1 MRIAFN
7 RLLGAAPDAATCA
20 IFVIAWVAPARLG
33 PEYVANLMLV
43 MLIEFLV
50 MHSGGFYAGIVA
62 SDLSRARRLGA
73 LCGLT
78 AFYALF
84 VAGFALAFDSAWPVL
99 AFGWLFVARFMQLWR
114 PLGGVAAQQLT
125 MQWVASGMTYVVGA
139 IATVSLPL
147 PRLGMTP
154 AFVASMHLSGGGEW
168 VERPYTVLAFGALYF
183 AVQAWIKYGALPV
196 QAAGR
201 AKPPVAAARSAGTGR
216 PGRLIADA
224 LSTAP
229 GRGDDGRSR

>member
-7 RLLGAAPDAATCA
+7 RLLGALPDAVTCA
-20 IFVIAWVAPARLG
+20 TFVTAWVAPAWLG

-50 MHSGGFYAGIVA
+50 MHSGGFYAGLVA
-62 SDLSRARRLGA
+62 SDLPRARRLGA
-73 LCGLT
+73 FCGLT

-84 VAGFALAFDSAWPVL
+84 IAGFALVFDSAWPL
-99 AFGWLFVARFMQLWR
+99 FAFGWLFVSRFTQLWR

-125 MQWVASGMTYVVGA
+125 MQWVASGMTYLVGA

-154 AFVASMHLSGGGEW
+154 EFVASMHLSGGGAW

-183 AVQAWIKYGALPV
+183 AVQGWIKYAALPA

-201 AKPPVAAARSAGTGR
+201 TRPAGVARGTGSDR
-216 PGRLIADA
+216 LGRLIADGLSSA
-224 LSTAP
+224 LGP
-229 GRGDDGRSR
+229 GDDGRPR